1 MKRTSIFTL
10 TLLLICICPFA
21 NAKEPKEF
29 TDEFFKMV
37 QSGKVAEAY
46 GQLFVGSQIPTQKP
60 QAVDALKRQTASAL
74 PIYGNMLG
82 VELIR
87 EEKIGESIFRLVY
100 VLKSQIAPTVW
111 EFYFYKPKSDW
122 FLGNILF
129 NDEFRS
135 LHSIK

>member
-1 MKRTSIFTL
+1 MKRTAIFI
-10 TLLLICICPFA
+10 TLLLICFCPLA

-29 TDEFFKMV
+29 TDGFFKMV
-37 QSGKVAEAY
+37 QSGKIPEAY
-46 GQLFVGSQIPTQKP
+46 DQLFVGSPIPTQKP
-60 QAVDALKRQTASAL
+60 QAVDALKRQTASGL
-74 PIYGNMLG
+74 PMYGKMLG

-100 VLKSQIAPTVW
+100 VLKSQMAPTVW
-111 EFYFYKPKSDW
+111 EFYFYKPQSDW
-122 FLGNILF
+122 FLGNMLF